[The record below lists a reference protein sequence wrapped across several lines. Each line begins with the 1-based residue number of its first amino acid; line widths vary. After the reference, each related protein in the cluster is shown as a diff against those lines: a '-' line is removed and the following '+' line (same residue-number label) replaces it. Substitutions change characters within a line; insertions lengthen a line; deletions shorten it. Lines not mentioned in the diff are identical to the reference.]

1 KYTRAGYWCWRRR
14 RVNTVGHY
22 TQELEKLNL
31 AIVTEQDKRIPRRR
45 RRPGWGPALTSISS
59 VDMSY
64 DLDAIP
70 DREVGPIERVVLQED
85 LEALLSESE
94 ASSEAR
100 ANSSSNDGGPNN
112 SDGDGDSD
120 GSKVPAALAVK
131 AAAGSGTSSSV
142 GGRGPKAGE
151 DATARGLG
159 GEPDSAAA
167 AMMSNGHGSYD
178 GYDGGRATNGTP
190 PRAGSGNVT
199 SSPEQAGA
207 YRRQSEP
214 TSTGGGGGG
223 RAVRVQSASPK
234 GRATGSAGLG
244 WGVGGEPRVSKLP
257 ASGSTLPRLSVDLI
271 NVDPVGE
278 AVRHTAKTIHKNM
291 REKSFHYR
299 NRSYGATAATSAKN
313 GNDGSQDRLLGN
325 GKQTPTIDQGMPT
338 GNPVVPNDPS
348 LNVSIGGGGRL
359 GRSFGH
365 GFGYLWGG
373 GDGVAATAGGESSM
387 LLMPSRRMSLT
398 RKTGPRYSS
407 RAFVTFRSFSA
418 ATVAR
423 QVLHCARPGRMA
435 ASSAPEARDIYW
447 PNAIVTRRQQ
457 HTVRRLVVEIV
468 LGALMIFFPVL
479 VTLLSFSFSAENLMQ
494 RSGVIKMLC
503 GRSSLFQSMV
513 ELIQPM
519 MVIAVMATLPVL
531 LRWVGHFEGILAES
545 MIQMQTL
552 SRYFSFQVLNV
563 FLVTTIARFAVEI
576 LTRHFESHVLKT
588 LAEDPY
594 WFFTLLGDSLPKVC
608 GFFCDYVI
616 IRAFSGMSMELVR
629 AYNLFPALVAL
640 LTCKSKWSRPL
651 VASSAE

>member
-1 KYTRAGYWCWRRR
+1 MNAGS
-14 RVNTVGHY
+14 
-22 TQELEKLNL
+22 L
-31 AIVTEQDKRIPRRR
+31 P
-45 RRPGWGPALTSISS
+45 PPARKKQSISS

-190 PRAGSGNVT
+190 PRSPPPPLRARATPPRSSPPPSRARTTATVSPASDDDQMEHRAVATPFSSMEAGVNIGLSPARDGKQSAPRRAGSGNVT

-278 AVRHTAKTIHKNM
+278 AVRH
-291 REKSFHYR
+291 
-299 NRSYGATAATSAKN
+299 
-313 GNDGSQDRLLGN
+313 
-325 GKQTPTIDQGMPT
+325 
-338 GNPVVPNDPS
+338 
-348 LNVSIGGGGRL
+348 VSIFEREGEWGRGG
-359 GRSFGH
+359 
-365 GFGYLWGG
+365 
-373 GDGVAATAGGESSM
+373 
-387 LLMPSRRMSLT
+387 
-398 RKTGPRYSS
+398 
-407 RAFVTFRSFSA
+407 
-418 ATVAR
+418 
-423 QVLHCARPGRMA
+423 
-435 ASSAPEARDIYW
+435 ARDRVRNIVKKKSLMVDCGTKMEIYPLLFDW
-447 PNAIVTRRQQ
+447 PSSEASPACACACA
-457 HTVRRLVVEIV
+457 VV
-468 LGALMIFFPVL
+468 
-479 VTLLSFSFSAENLMQ
+479 
-494 RSGVIKMLC
+494 K
-503 GRSSLFQSMV
+503 
-513 ELIQPM
+513 
-519 MVIAVMATLPVL
+519 
-531 LRWVGHFEGILAES
+531 
-545 MIQMQTL
+545 
-552 SRYFSFQVLNV
+552 
-563 FLVTTIARFAVEI
+563 
-576 LTRHFESHVLKT
+576 
-588 LAEDPY
+588 
-594 WFFTLLGDSLPKVC
+594 
-608 GFFCDYVI
+608 
-616 IRAFSGMSMELVR
+616 
-629 AYNLFPALVAL
+629 
-640 LTCKSKWSRPL
+640 
-651 VASSAE
+651 